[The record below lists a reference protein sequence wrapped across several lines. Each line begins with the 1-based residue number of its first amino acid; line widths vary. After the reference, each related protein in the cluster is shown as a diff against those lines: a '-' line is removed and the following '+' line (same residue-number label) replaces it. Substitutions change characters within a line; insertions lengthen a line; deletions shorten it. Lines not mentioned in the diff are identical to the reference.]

1 MTNLNTQPDPAGM
14 SPQQLAEA
22 CAQAMFARDTAT
34 QALEMEILEIAPG
47 SALIRMPVGPRM
59 IQGHNSCH
67 GGYIFT
73 LADSAFAFACNTYNA
88 ITLGAGCS
96 IDYLAPA
103 KLGDLLCAR
112 AQERSRS
119 GRTGVYDVTI
129 ENQHGDCIALF
140 RGKSHQ
146 VRGTLLPEPADTQL
160 SDQPAV
166 KETRA

>member
-1 MTNLNTQPDPAGM
+1 MTDSSIRPDPACM
-14 SPQQLAEA
+14 TPQQLADA
-22 CAQAMFARDTAT
+22 CAQAMFAKDTAT
-34 QALEMEILEIAPG
+34 QALEMEILEVAPG
-47 SALIRMPVGPRM
+47 SAVIRMPVSPRM
-59 IQGHNSCH
+59 IQGHDSCH

-88 ITLGAGCS
+88 ITVGAGCT

-103 KLGDLLCAR
+103 RLGDLLCAR

-119 GRTGVYDVTI
+119 GRTGIYDVTI

-146 VRGTLLPEPADTQL
+146 VRGTLLAEPQPTKQQSAPETSA
-160 SDQPAV
+160 
-166 KETRA
+166 